1 MKTEPTLNAHNKSE
15 FPLAQI
21 DTPNAS
27 SIVMY
32 TTEDDSI
39 QLDVKLEGET
49 VWLSQQ
55 QMVLLFGRDKS
66 VISRHIKNIFEEGEL
81 DKSLVCANFATPK
94 KYGRQEGYE
103 QIQYVDYYNLD
114 VIISVGYR
122 VKSVQG
128 TRFRQWANK
137 VLKDYLIKG
146 YAVNQNI
153 TLQRYDELKKV
164 VQLMSRTYQHQEEL
178 SSEEAGGMISA
189 ISDYAY
195 ALDTLDHYDYQDL
208 TVDKT
213 TTEEPFHATYENA
226 MEAIQRLKSKF
237 GGSAVFA
244 NEKDDSFKSS
254 IGQIYQTFGG
264 VDLYPSVEEKAAML
278 LYLVVKNHSFSDGNK
293 RIAAMLFLWFMDN
306 NRVLYGPNGH
316 KRIADNTLVAITL
329 MIAESRPEEKD
340 AIVKVVVN
348 LINQDNQ

>member
-1 MKTEPTLNAHNKSE
+1 MKTEQPLNAHNKSE
-15 FPLAQI
+15 FSLAQI
-21 DTPNAS
+21 STSDAS

-32 TTEDDSI
+32 TTEDNSI

-103 QIQYVDYYNLD
+103 QIQYVDYYNID

-153 TLQRYDELKKV
+153 TLQHYDELKKV

-178 SSEEAGGMISA
+178 SSEEAGGMINA

-195 ALDTLDHYDYQDL
+195 ALDTLDHAVWPEWPQAHCRQHAGGDYADDCRKQAGRKGCHCESGSESDQSGQPITL
-208 TVDKT
+208 HPCNQRT
-213 TTEEPFHATYENA
+213 TT
-226 MEAIQRLKSKF
+226 
-237 GGSAVFA
+237 
-244 NEKDDSFKSS
+244 
-254 IGQIYQTFGG
+254 
-264 VDLYPSVEEKAAML
+264 LY
-278 LYLVVKNHSFSDGNK
+278 
-293 RIAAMLFLWFMDN
+293 
-306 NRVLYGPNGH
+306 
-316 KRIADNTLVAITL
+316 
-329 MIAESRPEEKD
+329 
-340 AIVKVVVN
+340 
-348 LINQDNQ
+348 